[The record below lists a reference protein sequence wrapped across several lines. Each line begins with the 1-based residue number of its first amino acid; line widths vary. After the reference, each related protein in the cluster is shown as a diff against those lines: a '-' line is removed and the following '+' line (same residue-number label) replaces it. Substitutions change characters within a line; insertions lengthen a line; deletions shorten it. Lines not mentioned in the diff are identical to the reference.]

1 MNDGTT
7 RLRNSDQG
15 TENPFVLFNEW
26 LNLAIAEEINDPSAM
41 TIASVDSDGM
51 PNARI
56 VLMRRFDER
65 GFCFFTN
72 FESTKG
78 EELLVSKK
86 AAAVFHW
93 KSLRKQIRIRGEVE
107 PVRGEEADDYFNSR
121 PRGSKIAST
130 ASKQSRPLPDRKEF
144 EDAMA
149 ALEEKYGYDTKHAM
163 HLVRLLRMGV
173 EALRTGEVIVK
184 RPDADELL
192 AIRDGAWSYDE
203 IVEYATDM
211 DHHVRDVL
219 YKTTNLRKKPD
230 IKFAANLLMDVQDLI
245 WE

>member
-26 LNLAIAEEINDPSAM
+26 LNLAIAEEINDPGAM
-41 TIASVDSDGM
+41 AMASVDSDGM

-78 EELLVSKK
+78 DELLVSKK

-107 PVRGEEADDYFNSR
+107 PVRDEEADDYFNSR

-149 ALEEKYGYDTKHAM
+149 ALEAKYEGQDVPRPANWSGFRIMPLSIEFWDDGEFRTHD
-163 HLVRLLRMGV
+163 RLRFDRDKLDDQW
-173 EALRTGEVIVK
+173 ETVK
-184 RPDADELL
+184 
-192 AIRDGAWSYDE
+192 
-203 IVEYATDM
+203 
-211 DHHVRDVL
+211 L
-219 YKTTNLRKKPD
+219 YP
-230 IKFAANLLMDVQDLI
+230 
-245 WE
+245 

>member
-149 ALEEKYGYDTKHAM
+149 ALEEKYEGQDVPRPVNWSGFRIMPLSIEFWDDGEFRTHD
-163 HLVRLLRMGV
+163 RLRFDRDKLDDQW
-173 EALRTGEVIVK
+173 ETVK
-184 RPDADELL
+184 
-192 AIRDGAWSYDE
+192 
-203 IVEYATDM
+203 
-211 DHHVRDVL
+211 L
-219 YKTTNLRKKPD
+219 YP
-230 IKFAANLLMDVQDLI
+230 
-245 WE
+245 

>member
-1 MNDGTT
+1 MNDETT

-41 TIASVDSDGM
+41 TMASVDSDGM

-72 FESTKG
+72 FESSKG
-78 EELLVSKK
+78 EELLATEK

-107 PVRGEEADDYFNSR
+107 PVRDAEADEYFNSR

-130 ASKQSRPLPDRKEF
+130 ASKQSQPLPDRKEF
-144 EDAMA
+144 EDAMV
-149 ALEEKYGYDTKHAM
+149 ALEAKYEGQDVPRPANWSGFRIMPLSIEFWDDGEFRTHD
-163 HLVRLLRMGV
+163 RLRFDRDKLDDQWQ
-173 EALRTGEVIVK
+173 TVK
-184 RPDADELL
+184 
-192 AIRDGAWSYDE
+192 
-203 IVEYATDM
+203 
-211 DHHVRDVL
+211 L
-219 YKTTNLRKKPD
+219 YP
-230 IKFAANLLMDVQDLI
+230 
-245 WE
+245 